1 MPTHDD
7 EWFEDQWWKCMEVI
21 ESAHEHM
28 KLPIPKE
35 GLDEPELR
43 KKWVDKESESCLIGK
58 EDIKSWQDVR
68 KKLWD
73 HYVSDDVDKKVLEEE
88 GCYCWESDED

>member
-1 MPTHDD
+1 MPTHED
-7 EWFEDQWWKCMEVI
+7 ECFEDQWWKCMEVI

-43 KKWVDKESESCLIGK
+43 KKWTDKESESCLIGK

-68 KKLWD
+68 KQLWD

-88 GCYCWESDED
+88 GCHCWESDED

>member
-1 MPTHDD
+1 MPTHED
-7 EWFEDQWWKCMEVI
+7 ECFEDQWWKCMEII

-43 KKWVDKESESCLIGK
+43 KKWTDKESESCLIGK

-68 KKLWD
+68 KQLWD

-88 GCYCWESDED
+88 GCHCWESDED

>member
-7 EWFEDQWWKCMEVI
+7 ECFEDHWWKCMEVI
-21 ESAHEHM
+21 EAAHECM
-28 KLPIPKE
+28 KIPIHKE

-43 KKWVDKESESCLIGK
+43 KKWTDKESGSCLIGK

-68 KKLWD
+68 KQLWD
-73 HYVSDDVDKKVLEEE
+73 HYVDKKTDKKIVEQY
-88 GCYCWESDED
+88 GYHCWESDED

>member
-1 MPTHDD
+1 MPTHD
-7 EWFEDQWWKCMEVI
+7 EEYFEDQWWRCIEVI

-43 KKWVDKESESCLIGK
+43 KKWTDKESESCLIGK

-68 KKLWD
+68 KQLWD

-88 GCYCWESDED
+88 GCHCWESDED

>member
-1 MPTHDD
+1 MPTHD
-7 EWFEDQWWKCMEVI
+7 EEYFEDQWWRCIEVI

-73 HYVSDDVDKKVLEEE
+73 HYVSDDVDKKVLEEQ
-88 GCYCWESDED
+88 GCHEWESDED